1 MRRLLSILFLN
12 ILSIGSF
19 CLNCQAQ
26 NTNSV
31 YETKTT
37 NAEESDGEGEDVGYC
52 ICYKSVGGSDAWDNQ
67 ANYSLNSPLEVG
79 RQYTLTMKVKASAA
93 CDMAFWPINTKSTNK
108 NQWGNSADV
117 QYLDNMNITTNWAT
131 YTCKFTAEFPIDRL
145 DFEFGKLEGSL
156 YIDDVKLSDD
166 EYGVDVVQNGD
177 FETDNTDGWSSE
189 TAYRGTTFSR
199 VKMDGSSATP
209 EPKAPEIPDTWEFAE
224 QGDPNFHIYLC
235 FGQSNMEG
243 NAAVEAKDKQ
253 NVPERFQLLP
263 AVDFSSTKKMGVW
276 CTAIPP
282 LCRPG
287 TGLTPADYFGRTL
300 VEKLPEDIKVGVI
313 NVAVGG
319 AKIELFMEE
328 FKDAYIAG
336 EQPWFKG
343 YCAQYNN
350 DPLGRLIEMGKIAQK
365 SGTIK
370 GILLHQGE
378 SNNGASDWC
387 GKVAK
392 VYKRICYYLGLDP
405 DKTPL
410 LAGETLYKDQ
420 GGDCSWH
427 NVAALP
433 NLKKAVPNSYVIS
446 AKDIP
451 GNGKDHWHFSAE
463 GYRILGKRYAEQMLK
478 LLPEA
483 TGIEEVKTVEAGNK
497 NTLYF
502 NLQGQRVNKPKKGEI
517 YIVNNKKVI
526 K

>member
-1 MRRLLSILFLN
+1 MKRILSILLLN
-12 ILSIGSF
+12 IFSVGTF
-19 CLNCQAQ
+19 CLNCLAQ
-26 NTNSV
+26 EDN
-31 YETKTT
+31 
-37 NAEESDGEGEDVGYC
+37 NADNNHC
-52 ICYKSVGGSDAWDNQ
+52 ICFKATGGKDAWDNQ
-67 ANYSLNSPLEVG
+67 ANYTLNSALEKG
-79 RQYTLTMKVKASAA
+79 RAYTLTLKAKASVA
-93 CDMAFWPINTKSTNK
+93 CDMAFWPIDTKSSNK
-108 NQWGNSADV
+108 NKWGNSDDV
-117 QYLDNMNITTNWAT
+117 QYLDNFKITTNWVT
-131 YTCKFTAEFPIDRL
+131 YTWKFTAEYPIDRL
-145 DFEFGKLEGSL
+145 DFDFGTLNGSL

-177 FETDNTDGWSSE
+177 FEAGNTNGWS
-189 TAYRGTTFSR
+189 TVTGYNGTTFSL
-199 VKMDGSSATP
+199 VNSDGKIE
-209 EPKAPEIPDTWEFAE
+209 EPKAPEIPDTWDFAE
-224 QGDPNFHIYLC
+224 QGDKNFHIYLC

-243 NAAVEAKDKQ
+243 NAAVEAIDKQ
-253 NVPERFQLLP
+253 NVPERFQMLP
-263 AVDFSSTKKMGVW
+263 AVDFSSTKKKGEW

-300 VEKLPEDIKVGVI
+300 VEKLPENIKVGVI

-328 FKDAYIAG
+328 YKDAYIASEAG
-336 EQPWFKG
+336 WFQG
-343 YCAQYNN
+343 YCAQYDN
-350 DPLGRLIEMGKIAQK
+350 DPLGRLIEMGKIAQQ

-387 GKVAK
+387 GKVAE

-405 DKTPL
+405 EQTPL
-410 LAGETLYKDQ
+410 LAGETLYQNQ
-420 GGDCSWH
+420 GGGCSWH

-451 GNGKDHWHFSAE
+451 GNGKDAWHFSAE
-463 GYRILGKRYAEQMLK
+463 GYRMFGKRYAEQMLK

-483 TGIEEVKTVEAGNK
+483 TGIEEVEASKEGAK
-497 NTLYF
+497 NTVYF
-502 NLQGQRVNKPKKGEI
+502 NLQGQRVNKNELEKGKI
-517 YIVNNKKVI
+517 YIVNNKKIV

>member
-1 MRRLLSILFLN
+1 MRRLLSILLLN
-12 ILSIGSF
+12 ILSVGTF

-26 NTNSV
+26 EDN
-31 YETKTT
+31 
-37 NAEESDGEGEDVGYC
+37 NADNHC
-52 ICYKSVGGSDAWDNQ
+52 ICYKSVGGTQPWDNQ
-67 ANYSLNSPLEVG
+67 ANYSLNSALKKG
-79 RQYTLTMKVKASAA
+79 RTYTLTLKAKASVA
-93 CDMAFWPINTKSTNK
+93 CDMAFWPIDTKSSNK
-108 NQWGNSADV
+108 NQYGNSADV
-117 QYLDNMNITTNWAT
+117 QYLDNKKITTNWAT
-131 YTCKFTAEFPIDRL
+131 YTWNFTANFPIDRL
-145 DFEFGKLEGSL
+145 DFEFGKFEGSI
-156 YIDDVKLSDD
+156 YFDDVKLSDD
-166 EYGVDVVQNGD
+166 EYGVDIVQNGD
-177 FETDNTDGWSSE
+177 FEAGNTVGWSSE
-189 TAYRGTTFSR
+189 TGYRGTTFSL
-199 VKMDGSSATP
+199 VNYDGSSTTP
-209 EPKAPEIPDTWEFAE
+209 EPKAPEIPDTWEFVQ

-243 NAAVEAKDKQ
+243 NAAVEAIDKQ
-253 NVPERFQLLP
+253 NVPERFQMMP
-263 AVDFSSTKKMGVW
+263 AVDFSSTKKMGQW
-276 CTAIPP
+276 YTAIPP

-336 EQPWFKG
+336 EASWFQG

-350 DPLGRLIEMGKIAQK
+350 DPLGRLVEMGKIAQQ

-387 GKVAK
+387 DKVAE

-405 DKTPL
+405 EQTPL

-446 AKDIP
+446 AKGIP
-451 GNGKDHWHFSAE
+451 GNGKDPWHFSAE
-463 GYRILGKRYAEQMLK
+463 GYRQFGKRYAEQMLK

-483 TGIEEVKTVEAGNK
+483 TGIEEVEVAKEGAK
-497 NTLYF
+497 NTVYF
-502 NLQGQRVNKPKKGEI
+502 NLQGQRVNKNELEKGKI